1 MLKCLRLASEPVT
14 LELKRGEKSFEDF
27 KSTTEFK
34 FFTILTD
41 PTIKDDVRK
50 YLSTNNSH
58 QDLSYSSNNSS
69 SPRSP
74 VITHNGNRGHR
85 ISSSDS
91 AALGRKSRIPVNQT
105 RVPSLSA
112 PQSPQSN
119 SPRYLSH
126 IPVANGVAATVPQK
140 KQPPRFEAY
149 MMTGDLILNLSRT
162 QQSSSLLPAQTKK
175 VDSLRDSPV
184 RNLKRK
190 NGTAP
195 KAIYDSS
202 PSDSSNDIASL
213 HPENNVESNNNNR
226 NSKLS
231 RIENGRLH
239 SIASSVD
246 EEEEQLIMDSSSNEH
261 SECDDRKKNFNMI
274 KPGCV
279 SKNSS
284 SSSSSNS
291 SPTNTNSSNNI
302 DDGGGGRRGTDEDN
316 VSSKNYSVLEDEEH
330 VNIETKKNNRNNSQ
344 QHQQQLQQSSKD
356 PPYSVSHSASM
367 SSTTTTSSTST
378 TINRSETLL
387 TTPVPDVSHSVP
399 TSPSSLTTPLLD
411 LTKRRDM
418 NSVPTSPECNQQ
430 QLQLQQDSIARR
442 CSMNSQQQNM
452 GYARKND
459 SSGFR
464 TSRSED
470 HLQLSQRESTLGN
483 AIPIDIDED
492 VTSSLN
498 TLLDER
504 RHDSEESQSSDHD
517 RIVWTYNAPVPTTN
531 SNQVILSPTS
541 RSSSISTSPQH
552 TDSPVSPTSISSSV
566 MSSSGSKGKEKD
578 PCLPNNNNGSGIP
591 PVMTMSSE
599 QSMSEAI
606 SNISSPDYQD
616 EHDLLSARD
625 LSAAMAISDPSDSD
639 STLIVDEKE
648 KPVIPIA
655 EAEVTKSIDPL
666 KDSEDELATLTEDSF
681 LALAASV
688 HYRESSPPISDDGSD
703 VESLHSF
710 HYSPK
715 AVDMPSAIR
724 LAKRLFTL
732 DGFKKSDVSR
742 HLSKK

>member
-1 MLKCLRLASEPVT
+1 
-14 LELKRGEKSFEDF
+14 
-27 KSTTEFK
+27 
-34 FFTILTD
+34 
-41 PTIKDDVRK
+41 
-50 YLSTNNSH
+50 
-58 QDLSYSSNNSS
+58 
-69 SPRSP
+69 
-74 VITHNGNRGHR
+74 
-85 ISSSDS
+85 
-91 AALGRKSRIPVNQT
+91 
-105 RVPSLSA
+105 
-112 PQSPQSN
+112 
-119 SPRYLSH
+119 
-126 IPVANGVAATVPQK
+126 
-140 KQPPRFEAY
+140 
-149 MMTGDLILNLSRT
+149 MTGDLILNLSRT
-162 QQSSSLLPAQTKK
+162 TQSSSLLPAQAKK

-213 HPENNVESNNNNR
+213 RSECNNVESNNNNR

-231 RIENGRLH
+231 RIENGRLN
-239 SIASSVD
+239 SITSSVD

-284 SSSSSNS
+284 SSPSSNS

-302 DDGGGGRRGTDEDN
+302 DDGGGGRSGSGGGGDVTDGDN
-316 VSSKNYSVLEDEEH
+316 MSSKNYSVLEEEH
-330 VNIETKKNNRNNSQ
+330 VANNEAKKNNRNNSQ
-344 QHQQQLQQSSKD
+344 ARQQQTKESLLESKLLV
-356 PPYSVSHSASM
+356 VSHSASM

-378 TINRSETLL
+378 TINRSEVLL
-387 TTPVPDVSHSVP
+387 STPVPDVSASVP

-411 LTKRRDM
+411 VTAKRRDM
-418 NSVPTSPECNQQ
+418 NSMPTSPECMQQ
-430 QLQLQQDSIARR
+430 QLQLQLQQDHIARR

-459 SSGFR
+459 ASGFR

-492 VTSSLN
+492 CTSSLN
-498 TLLDER
+498 TLLDT
-504 RHDSEESQSSDHD
+504 RHDSEGSQSSEHD
-517 RIVWTYNAPVPTTN
+517 RIVWTYNAPVPTSN
-531 SNQVILSPTS
+531 SNQVITSPTS

-552 TDSPVSPTSISSSV
+552 TDSPVSPTSVSSSV
-566 MSSSGSKGKEKD
+566 MTSSGSKGKD
-578 PCLPNNNNGSGIP
+578 SCLPNINNGSVIP

-648 KPVIPIA
+648 KRSHVMCPIA
-655 EAEVTKSIDPL
+655 EAESNRSIDPL
-666 KDSEDELATLTEDSF
+666 KDSEDELATLTEEPF
-681 LALAASV
+681 LSLASV
-688 HYRESSPPISDDGSD
+688 HQREASPPISDDGSD